1 LLASRRLP
9 DDILVVV
16 TEMIAPPNEEFQ
28 TKQTYRE
35 VRVIVTCGNARLGS
49 FIAKNVW
56 LN

>member
-1 LLASRRLP
+1 
-9 DDILVVV
+9 
-16 TEMIAPPNEEFQ
+16 MIAPPNEEFQ